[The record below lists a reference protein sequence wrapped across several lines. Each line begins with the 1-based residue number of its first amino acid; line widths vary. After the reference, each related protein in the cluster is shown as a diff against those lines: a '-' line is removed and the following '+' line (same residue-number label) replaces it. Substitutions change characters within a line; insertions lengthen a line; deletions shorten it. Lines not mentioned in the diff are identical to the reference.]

1 MSDMASDVAYQLCPH
16 WLLDTQNLK
25 YFNKLVGPQTFQ
37 NPSRIITNTLSC
49 LCLKISYDG
58 STDLIPNKGFWLEY
72 TAEVYLISILY
83 NKDFTR

>member
-1 MSDMASDVAYQLCPH
+1 MASDVAYQLCPH
-16 WLLDTQNLK
+16 WLIDTQNFK

-37 NPSRIITNTLSC
+37 NPSRIITNLAYAW
-49 LCLKISYDG
+49 KYHMMG